1 MSDTQNRQP
10 IPQRLTAIHAA
21 LDLLRGS
28 FDAAAL
34 QARTEEL
41 EAQMQAQGFWD
52 DQQTAAKVSAEHA
65 RATRRL
71 EGWRSLVAEIDD
83 LDALAELAEED
94 PSVTGEVEDTLSVA
108 EARLAELEE
117 ARLFSGRYDAGDALV
132 TVNAGAGG
140 TDAQD
145 WAKMVLR
152 MLMRWAEQR
161 GFQVEMLEASPG
173 EEAGI
178 KSATFRASGEN
189 AYGLFNAEKGV
200 HRLVRLSP
208 FDAANRR
215 QTSFAGVEVAPVVD
229 EISDVEINDDD
240 LQVDTYRASGA
251 GGQHVNKTDSAVRI
265 THRPSGIVVQCQNER
280 SQSANRD
287 TAMKML
293 RAKLLE
299 LEERKRREEIAKE
312 RGEAQDVGWGSQIR
326 SYVLHPYTMVKDHR
340 TDFEVGNAN
349 GVLDGDLDGFV
360 RSWLEAN
367 AKSRA

>member
-28 FDAAAL
+28 FDEAAL

-41 EAQMQAQGFWD
+41 EARMQAQGFWD

-108 EARLAELEE
+108 ETRLAELEE

-145 WAKMVLR
+145 WAEMVLR

-178 KSATFRASGEN
+178 
-189 AYGLFNAEKGV
+189 
-200 HRLVRLSP
+200 
-208 FDAANRR
+208 
-215 QTSFAGVEVAPVVD
+215 
-229 EISDVEINDDD
+229 
-240 LQVDTYRASGA
+240 
-251 GGQHVNKTDSAVRI
+251 
-265 THRPSGIVVQCQNER
+265 
-280 SQSANRD
+280 
-287 TAMKML
+287 
-293 RAKLLE
+293 
-299 LEERKRREEIAKE
+299 
-312 RGEAQDVGWGSQIR
+312 
-326 SYVLHPYTMVKDHR
+326 
-340 TDFEVGNAN
+340 
-349 GVLDGDLDGFV
+349 
-360 RSWLEAN
+360 
-367 AKSRA
+367 